1 MKTIYFYDVNTKS
14 FMYSDL
20 IKDEVE
26 IPVNATTIPPEAD
39 GRGMYDPTW
48 DGEKWVELSESDWIA
63 KHKNDTQEPAN
74 PSDTDFTLDHNTVD
88 QLKLLVG
95 NLVSENAKKDQSI
108 KQLQTMTGSL
118 VAQIA
123 GLNKGGK

>member
-26 IPVNATTIPPEAD
+26 IPLNATTIPPEAD

-63 KHKNDTQEPAN
+63 KHKNDPQEP
-74 PSDTDFTLDHNTVD
+74 DFASEPNMVD
-88 QLKLLVG
+88 QLKLMVG

-123 GLNKGGK
+123 ELNKGGK

>member
-1 MKTIYFYDVNTKS
+1 MKTIYFYDVSTKS

-26 IPVNATTIPPEAD
+26 IPLNSTTIPPEAD

-63 KHKNDTQEPAN
+63 RHKNDKQEPTA
-74 PSDTDFTLDHNTVD
+74 PTEVD
-88 QLKLLVG
+88 KLKLMVG
-95 NLVSENAKKDQSI
+95 NLVAENAKKDQSI
-108 KQLQTMTGSL
+108 AQLRTMTGTL

-123 GLNKGGK
+123 ELNKGGK

>member
-14 FMYSDL
+14 FMYSDF

-26 IPVNATTIPPEAD
+26 IPLNATTIPPEAD

-63 KHKNDTQEPAN
+63 KHKNDPQEP
-74 PSDTDFTLDHNTVD
+74 DFASEPNMVD
-88 QLKLLVG
+88 QLKTMVG
-95 NLVSENAKKDQSI
+95 NLVAENAKKDQSI

-123 GLNKGGK
+123 ELNKGGN